1 MISREPVVTAALA
14 FVGALMALLVAFDV
28 DLTATQQSAISGFCA
43 AAIALAVV
51 VRSKVTP
58 NG

>member
-14 FVGALMALLVAFDV
+14 FVGALIALLAAFGV
-28 DLTATQQSAISGFCA
+28 DLTADQQSAIGAFCA
-43 AAIALAVV
+43 AVLALAVV

-58 NG
+58 SG